1 MRLFLIAPT
10 LLCLGLTASPA
21 LAQEPPIL
29 PEVATAY
36 EAALATSVTPRRLI
50 DEQRAWLAG
59 RDRNA
64 VGEPNDID
72 RERIAELEAR
82 AAMDQAIMTATV
94 TDALPGECFGP
105 ALLACTSPI
114 GGYLTDPNGTDL
126 AWQMQRGLLPDG
138 ETEGHG
144 VVVTAFD
151 PGGQSVPSVWVFG
164 QAQRLPPQYIERAG
178 RRFLVLPARHDFLDD
193 AEDVVFEW
201 SDGARLSQIDTWSW
215 RDDLAERLPPGLTL
229 PRNVA
234 IDMAELTARTPL
246 WLGDGDTDEPTGGEA
261 TLRFVLDGDRLVLDT
276 VRVRDPLL
284 ELAVVTPPEVFDYA
298 VRRTGCNDFVGLFSH
313 NAEDNAFVRDAIAR
327 LRCAALEEDREALK
341 LAFSDRADVW
351 HTIAR
356 IEADAHAD

>member
-1 MRLFLIAPT
+1 MRLILSS
-10 LLCLGLTASPA
+10 LLACMLATSAW
-21 LAQEPPIL
+21 AQEPPVL

-50 DEQRAWLAG
+50 DEQRDWLASH
-59 RDRNA
+59 DPNA
-64 VGEPNDID
+64 FGAPNDID

-82 AAMDQAIMTATV
+82 TTMDRAIRTATV
-94 TDALPGECFGP
+94 TDTLPGECLGP
-105 ALLACTSPI
+105 ALLTCTSPI

-164 QAQRLPPQYIERAG
+164 QAQRLPPQYVERAG

-261 TLRFVLDGDRLVLDT
+261 TLRFVLEGDRLVLDM
-276 VRVRDPLL
+276 VRVRDPLRV
-284 ELAVVTPPEVFDYA
+284 LAVVTPSDVFDYA
-298 VRRTGCNDFVGLFSH
+298 GRRYRCAGLPGRRSY
-313 NAEDNAFVRDAIAR
+313 DTAR
-327 LRCAALEEDREALK
+327 NEVIQTTMIQLRCTTLNDDGLALK
-341 LAFSDRADVW
+341 RVYADRPDVLKA
-351 HTIAR
+351 IAR
-356 IEADAHAD
+356 IETDR